1 MFACLRRE
9 NSRHSKLVE
18 KVRTRAK
25 KRNEERGERREVL
38 LFPPLPVLP
47 FVVVVVVA
55 VFAIK
60 HTFVHLLDQKC
71 LLRRL
76 T

>member
-1 MFACLRRE
+1 MSAQLHRE

-18 KVRTRAK
+18 KVEKKKK
-25 KRNEERGERREVL
+25 KRDEGRGERRVVFSSSL
-38 LFPPLPVLP
+38 PLLP
-47 FVVVVVVA
+47 FVVVVA

-60 HTFVHLLDQKC
+60 HTFVHLLDWKR

-76 T
+76 R